1 MHFIKSIFKVLTI
14 VFLFFYLSRS
24 GVSRLVSLPLFY
36 LCFATLLVCK
46 AIEFRKKR
54 IKLGFFFCIILAVI
68 FYILLLINSIH
79 LILK

>member
-1 MHFIKSIFKVLTI
+1 MHFIKSIFKLLTI

-36 LCFATLLVCK
+36 LCFATLLLFK
-46 AIEFRKKR
+46 SIEFRKKR
-54 IKLGFFFCIILAVI
+54 IKIGFFLCIILAVI
-68 FYILLLINSIH
+68 FYILLLINIIN

>member
-36 LCFATLLVCK
+36 LCFSTLLVCK
-46 AIEFRKKR
+46 AVEFRKKR
-54 IKLGFFFCIILAVI
+54 IKLGFFLCIILAVI
-68 FYILLLINSIH
+68 FYIFLLINSIH
-79 LILK
+79 LNLK